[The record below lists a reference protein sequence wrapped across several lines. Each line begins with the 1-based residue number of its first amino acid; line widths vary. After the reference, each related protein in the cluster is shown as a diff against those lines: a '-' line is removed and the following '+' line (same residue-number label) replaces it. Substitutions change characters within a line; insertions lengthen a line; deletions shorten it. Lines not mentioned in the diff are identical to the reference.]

1 MKHKESKGE
10 GSEKP
15 AMVFR
20 WCDSKACPKDST
32 CTHGGYFFAKYAEDG
47 SAEYTPAK
55 WTREPTKVEKN
66 LYTADSVRE
75 SIKPDYDT
83 YYAKLALGQNATW
96 KCDQRTKDIFCL
108 HQWIMNELM
117 KLECPDEDRRFIQNY
132 FNRKSRAEDDLY
144 EVAARA
150 MNTFLNGTIERV
162 RRRPIIAG
170 G

>member
-10 GSEKP
+10 GKEDNKP

-20 WCDSKACPKDST
+20 WCESKACLKDST
-32 CTHGGYFFAKYAEDG
+32 CTHGGYFWAKYSEDG
-47 SAEYTPAK
+47 SVEYTPAT
-55 WTREPTKVEKN
+55 WTVESVKK

-75 SIKPDYDT
+75 SIKPAYEA
-83 YYAKLALGQNATW
+83 YYAKLAMGQNATW

-117 KLECPDEDRRFIQNY
+117 KLECSDEDRRFIQNY